1 MFYHLAFGLAKNIPK
16 AIDLL
21 TISDKAGN
29 SQSSY
34 QLFVIYTHEEG
45 FKDVK
50 KAYKHLE
57 KALFN
62 GVTQFDEL
70 HKLFKE
76 NFDEL
81 AP

>member
-1 MFYHLAFGLAKNIPK
+1 M
-16 AIDLL
+16 
-21 TISDKAGN
+21 
-29 SQSSY
+29 
-34 QLFVIYTHEEG
+34 FVIYTHEEG
-45 FKDVK
+45 FKDLK

-81 AP
+81 SA

>member
-1 MFYHLAFGLAKNIPK
+1 MAFGLSKNVPK

-34 QLFVIYTHEEG
+34 QLYVIYTHEEG

-62 GVTQFDEL
+62 GVTQFEEL
-70 HKLFKE
+70 HKLF
-76 NFDEL
+76 
-81 AP
+81 